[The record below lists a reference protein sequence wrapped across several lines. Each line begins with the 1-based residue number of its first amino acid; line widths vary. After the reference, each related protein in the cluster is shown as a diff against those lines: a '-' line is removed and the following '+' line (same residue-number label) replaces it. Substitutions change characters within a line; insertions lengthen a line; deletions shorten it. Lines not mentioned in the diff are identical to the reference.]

1 MNLKKILVLIGPT
14 ASGKSELGVSLAKK
28 FNGEIIS
35 ADSRQ
40 IYKDMDLGT
49 GKVEGKWKKDIFIYK
64 NIPHHCIDFINPK
77 VRFSVARFQKI
88 TKKIIANILKR
99 GKLPILVGGTGH
111 YIDAVVY
118 NLQLPNVKPNLA
130 LRKKLEQFSTKR
142 LFAQIKTK
150 DPIRAKTI
158 DPHNRRRLIR
168 ALEIILTTG
177 KPVPV
182 LPTSYELQA
191 NNYDSLWLGITLPQ
205 ETLYKK
211 IEKRLKE
218 RLKLG
223 MIKEVEKLKKSGLSY
238 KRLESFGL
246 EYKFIALYLQKKI
259 TYKEMEEKLL
269 FAIKHYSKRQL
280 TWWKKNKEI
289 HWIKPNLTKATK
301 LTQQFLSQ

>member
-64 NIPHHCIDFINPK
+64 NTPHHCIDFINPK

-118 NLQLPNVKPNLA
+118 NIQLPNAKPNLA
-130 LRKKLEQFSTKR
+130 LRKKLEQFPTER
-142 LFAQIKTK
+142 LFAQIKNK

-182 LPTSYELQA
+182 LSPDPLTLST
-191 NNYDSLWLGITLPQ
+191 LWLGITLPQ

-211 IEKRLKE
+211 IENRLKE

-223 MIKEVEKLKKSGLSY
+223 MIKEVEKLKINNL
-238 KRLESFGL
+238 RLEVES
-246 EYKFIALYLQKKI
+246 IRPPPSTKI
-259 TYKEMEEKLL
+259 
-269 FAIKHYSKRQL
+269 
-280 TWWKKNKEI
+280 
-289 HWIKPNLTKATK
+289 
-301 LTQQFLSQ
+301 LSPD